1 MIHVAQFRGI
11 IGRTS
16 VVSHYRP
23 RKGNYKNRPSGTTG
37 PGRTIA
43 TSSTIVM
50 GAPKSSSSSRR
61 KCVSEEKDFRTS
73 TSATN
78 PRSII
83 WSRTGPGR
91 VGCDRERI
99 HDAFANTMM
108 SVSSH
113 LLVSYIY
120 RTVCVSHKAPFFP
133 TMIYANTR
141 SAVYVHIV

>member
-1 MIHVAQFRGI
+1 MCHLSSLVTKRLSLCVRVCVKRNRKLVRLFLSATLFFFIHVAQFRGI

-50 GAPKSSSSSRR
+50 GAPKSSSSSSSR

-73 TSATN
+73 TSAAN
-78 PRSII
+78 LRSII
-83 WSRTGPGR
+83 WGAGPGR
-91 VGCDRERI
+91 AVGCERENPQR
-99 HDAFANTMM
+99 
-108 SVSSH
+108 
-113 LLVSYIY
+113 L
-120 RTVCVSHKAPFFP
+120 C
-133 TMIYANTR
+133 
-141 SAVYVHIV
+141 